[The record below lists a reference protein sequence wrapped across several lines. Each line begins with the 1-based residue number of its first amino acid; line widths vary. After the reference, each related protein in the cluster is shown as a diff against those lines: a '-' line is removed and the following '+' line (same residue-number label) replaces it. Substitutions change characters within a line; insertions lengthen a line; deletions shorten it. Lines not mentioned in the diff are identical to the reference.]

1 MSDFG
6 EDVGSQIL
14 QELRSGRLVNAVMQR
29 FDGGSP
35 KNHSLSSD
43 AKGSLIER
51 IDFKSEKDA
60 AEFCRLSADYGV
72 EARSDANTVVIRRGD
87 FERLPVSAEI
97 RKAVRTKAK
106 SPRLHDEGERCRK
119 ASGALS
125 KETSASKSRSA
136 NRGIQIPQ
144 KAR

>member
-14 QELRSGRLVNAVMQR
+14 QELRSGRLVNVVMQR
-29 FDGGSP
+29 FDGSSP